1 MIITVDEVNNK
12 KELLYKTKGDYE
24 NEIEKVYCNNGSN
37 SKWLQEWQQDVADQ
51 KSDAGSDS
59 TGSDTKTESLSGTIT
74 AAGSSALKPLADDA
88 ADSFLNENPDVSITI
103 DAGGS
108 GEGLKQVSEGTVDIG
123 NSDVAAEDKLD
134 ADKAKNL

>member
-1 MIITVDEVNNK
+1 MVAGMAT
-12 KELLYKTKGDYE
+12 G
-24 NEIEKVYCNNGSN
+24 CGGS
-37 SKWLQEWQQDVADQ
+37 

-108 GEGLKQVSEGTVDIG
+108 GEGLQTAFLE
-123 NSDVAAEDKLD
+123 
-134 ADKAKNL
+134 KAGRGSSSNILSPFIRIWSAFPPHSIPA

>member
-1 MIITVDEVNNK
+1 MKLK
-12 KELLYKTKGDYE
+12 KFIAMMAVTAM
-24 NEIEKVYCNNGSN
+24 
-37 SKWLQEWQQDVADQ
+37 VAGMATGCGES

-134 ADKAKNL
+134 ADKAK

>member
-1 MIITVDEVNNK
+1 MKLK
-12 KELLYKTKGDYE
+12 KFIAMMAVTAMVAGMATG
-24 NEIEKVYCNNGSN
+24 CGGS
-37 SKWLQEWQQDVADQ
+37 

-123 NSDVAAEDKLD
+123 NTLC
-134 ADKAKNL
+134 L